1 MFFESY
7 FRRHLLQFSVLE
19 PPKERFCPISADA
32 EIEAV
37 HLTKAPLPNVGVD
50 EVLQTKSSFI
60 YLFTFLSLFALF
72 IDFVSDMLTISKKVR
87 ICFCVTQFN
96 QDG

>member
-50 EVLQTKSSFI
+50 EVLQTKSFFIPFQIFKPFCSFLLI
-60 YLFTFLSLFALF
+60 LSQ
-72 IDFVSDMLTISKKVR
+72 T
-87 ICFCVTQFN
+87 C
-96 QDG
+96 